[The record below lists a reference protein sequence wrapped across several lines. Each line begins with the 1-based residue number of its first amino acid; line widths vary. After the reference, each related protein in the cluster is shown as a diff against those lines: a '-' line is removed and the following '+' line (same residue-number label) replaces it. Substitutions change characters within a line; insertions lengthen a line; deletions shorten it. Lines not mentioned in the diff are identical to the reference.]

1 MKSNLSIFFKGMI
14 MGVTELI
21 PGVSG
26 GTIALILG
34 IYERLIRAISNINFT
49 FLKGILSGSFKQ
61 SWRQSDTNF
70 LLFLVFGMVVS
81 VLSLSSVIIFFF
93 HNFPFFL
100 KAFFSGILFT
110 SLFYKP
116 LKPEKL
122 DKKFFLG
129 FLLACLV
136 ITLAWSFPPNE
147 FREVSLIYIFF
158 GGFVA
163 VCAFILPG
171 ISGSFILLLL
181 GIYELVIISIKDF
194 NLIVLSSLFAGCLV
208 GLLLFIRVVKKAYE
222 DYPDH
227 LLGFFYSLVFLSIPL
242 LWKSDEWKIS
252 LPDYQLGYIEAFSG
266 LILGVFFIFLLQ
278 KISSTFRDI

>member
-1 MKSNLSIFFKGMI
+1 
-14 MGVTELI
+14 
-21 PGVSG
+21 
-26 GTIALILG
+26 
-34 IYERLIRAISNINFT
+34 
-49 FLKGILSGSFKQ
+49 
-61 SWRQSDTNF
+61 
-70 LLFLVFGMVVS
+70 
-81 VLSLSSVIIFFF
+81 
-93 HNFPFFL
+93 
-100 KAFFSGILFT
+100 
-110 SLFYKP
+110 
-116 LKPEKL
+116 
-122 DKKFFLG
+122 
-129 FLLACLV
+129 
-136 ITLAWSFPPNE
+136 LAWSFPPNE
-147 FREVSLIYIFF
+147 FKEVSLIYTFF
-158 GGFVA
+158 GGIVG

-227 LLGFFYSLVFLSIPL
+227 LLGFFYSLVLLSIPL

-278 KISSTFRDI
+278 KLSSTFRDI